1 MKIGNQEY
9 EIVNKI
15 PSGYFVWNIGDNM
28 GSDDYIPL
36 CELLN
41 SSDNDGFQIDKS
53 TLKAIKLDTND
64 VISLRKAAS
73 YGVHDLKSAKKAFN
87 LKNPKSYVAK
97 RKKEYAMNTLEI
109 FKKIS

>member
-1 MKIGNQEY
+1 MKIGNKEY

-36 CELLN
+36 CELFN
-41 SSDNDGFQIDKS
+41 PSDNDGFQINEN

-64 VISLRKAAS
+64 VMSLREAAS
-73 YGVHDLKSAKKAFN
+73 YGVCDLKSAKRTFKF
-87 LKNPKSYVAK
+87 KNPKSYITK
-97 RKKEYAMNTLEI
+97 RKKEYAINTLEI